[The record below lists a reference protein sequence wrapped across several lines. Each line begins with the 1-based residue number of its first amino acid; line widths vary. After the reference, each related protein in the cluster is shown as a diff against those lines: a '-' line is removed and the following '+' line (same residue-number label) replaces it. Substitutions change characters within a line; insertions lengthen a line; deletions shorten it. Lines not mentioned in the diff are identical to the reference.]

1 MLDISA
7 KQVCMRL
14 NKNERMVLKLLLENS
29 KLSDSS
35 IALRLKISSQAVG
48 KIRRK
53 LEETVINSYT
63 LDLHYEKLGI
73 STFSI
78 AFAHLTHRGIGK
90 GEKEI
95 ERKLHLDPHIIQI
108 FRLPG
113 TDISYIILYGFRDMN
128 ECDSYFHSLSSK
140 QDIRGF
146 LEHKEVHTFSHQSLV
161 KNSPNS
167 LFHKMIDS
175 LGDFSFNPQFKT
187 SLPSFHE
194 P

>member
-1 MLDISA
+1 
-7 KQVCMRL
+7 MRL

-53 LEETVINSYT
+53 LEETVIHSYT
-63 LDLHYEKLGI
+63 LGLHYEKLGI
-73 STFSI
+73 TTFSI
-78 AFAHLTHRGIGK
+78 AFVHLTHRGINK

-95 ERKLHLDPHIIQI
+95 ERKLNADPHIIQV

-113 TDISYIILYGFRDMN
+113 TDISYIVLYGFRDMN
-128 ECDSYFHSLSSK
+128 ECDAYFHSLITK
-140 QDIRGF
+140 QDIRGL
-146 LEHKEVHTFSHQSLV
+146 LEHKEVHIFSHQSLV
-161 KNSPNS
+161 KNSPIG

-175 LGDFSFNPQFKT
+175 LGEFSFNPQFRAN
-187 SLPSFHE
+187 LPSFQEH
-194 P
+194 